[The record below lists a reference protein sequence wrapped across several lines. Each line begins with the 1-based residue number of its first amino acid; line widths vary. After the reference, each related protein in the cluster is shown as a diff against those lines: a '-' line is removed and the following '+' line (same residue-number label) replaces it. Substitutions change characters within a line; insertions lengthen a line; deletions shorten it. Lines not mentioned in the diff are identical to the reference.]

1 MEKTISSAILTKGIS
16 KEGFTNLL
24 NDIEYAVIDE
34 GIDIITEESDK
45 IINIVRE
52 KKPGEETE
60 EWIKKFQEQIA
71 VLDKVIE
78 ENIDKIEMLF
88 ERIFK
93 DWEEYEK
100 TNINVIDLE
109 NTEEVG
115 DVSNIDNE
123 LTDKELQEEVKAEEI
138 EPAIDEEDNS
148 TKEVEEV
155 SQKEE
160 KSEEEEKSEDV
171 ELDTD
176 DNNNSSEEVNDNP
189 DVEDNDEV
197 KTEGEKDE

>member
-1 MEKTISSAILTKGIS
+1 MEKAIPSAILTKGIS
-16 KEGFTNLL
+16 KEGLTNLL

-34 GIDIITEESDK
+34 GLDVITEESDK
-45 IINIVRE
+45 IISVIRE
-52 KKPGEETE
+52 NKPGEETE
-60 EWIKKFQEQIA
+60 EWIKKFQDQIA
-71 VLDKVIE
+71 VLDKVVE

-109 NTEEVG
+109 NNEEVSDNSQEDKELDEEQQEEAQTEEVEL
-115 DVSNIDNE
+115 STNE
-123 LTDKELQEEVKAEEI
+123 TD
-138 EPAIDEEDNS
+138 
-148 TKEVEEV
+148 
-155 SQKEE
+155 
-160 KSEEEEKSEDV
+160 
-171 ELDTD
+171 
-176 DNNNSSEEVNDNP
+176 NSSEEVSDNP

>member
-1 MEKTISSAILTKGIS
+1 MEKTIPSAILTKGIS

-60 EWIKKFQEQIA
+60 EWIKKFQGQIA

-123 LTDKELQEEVKAEEI
+123 LTDKELQEEVKVEEI

-155 SQKEE
+155 SQEEE
-160 KSEEEEKSEDV
+160 KSEEV

>member
-123 LTDKELQEEVKAEEI
+123 LTDKELQEEVKVEEI

-155 SQKEE
+155 SQEEE
-160 KSEEEEKSEDV
+160 KSEEV

>member
-1 MEKTISSAILTKGIS
+1 MEKTIPSAILTKGIS

-34 GIDIITEESDK
+34 GIDIITEES
-45 IINIVRE
+45 VRE

-60 EWIKKFQEQIA
+60 EWIKKFQGQIA

-100 TNINVIDLE
+100 TNRY
-109 NTEEVG
+109 T
-115 DVSNIDNE
+115 
-123 LTDKELQEEVKAEEI
+123 
-138 EPAIDEEDNS
+138 
-148 TKEVEEV
+148 
-155 SQKEE
+155 SQSDRK
-160 KSEEEEKSEDV
+160 K
-171 ELDTD
+171 
-176 DNNNSSEEVNDNP
+176 
-189 DVEDNDEV
+189 
-197 KTEGEKDE
+197 